1 MSLRAQSGLLPSV
14 VKGIVGGLLALA
26 SVVVGR
32 MMEQAEAIVDSDGT
46 CLGSDVF
53 PQALI
58 ASQIKG

>member
-32 MMEQAEAIVDSDGT
+32 MEQAEAIVDSDGT